1 MYFEKR
7 QDAGDTCAG
16 RGNQFPTC
24 APITTDTWVNGSTHE
39 FVWNY
44 NYPFFVGSSTID
56 LYLYYKNNFQYTLI
70 KTWPGLPRLDGE
82 MSTTVDDT
90 WFPTIA
96 HNENVNWTL
105 YFYILPTG
113 MNPKNELQNTASQF
127 PRPTDFNVIQLP
139 SPSSSSPNNNNNS
152 NNNNNNNNNTSPS
165 SDTNTSSSLSSG
177 LPGWGIAL
185 IVLGCVAL
193 IVALGIFLWAIFIYL
208 PRKKRNQTNNANN
221 NGTSHNGNNNDKSIF
236 YGHHHHN
243 EKAESIYSNTPI
255 MHAGLRSSVSVNTP
269 HNNSSS
275 VFQRSDSPSQPSIH
289 QQVTMNGNTPLHSPT
304 QAASAAAMLSDTY
317 RQLIHRPD
325 WTTTDEDL
333 DVEKRRQLG
342 DELLQRQLAED
353 GAMIKQTQ
361 PTRLKSITTQ
371 TPKARSAIVDTL
383 SHSSSTTTLP
393 EQQQQQLQLQQQQQ
407 QQQQQQP

>member
-1 MYFEKR
+1 
-7 QDAGDTCAG
+7 
-16 RGNQFPTC
+16 N
-24 APITTDTWVNGSTHE
+24 
-39 FVWNY
+39 
-44 NYPFFVGSSTID
+44 TID
-56 LYLYYKNNFQYTLI
+56 LHLYYKPNFQYTLI
-70 KTWPGLPRLDGE
+70 KTWSGLPRLDGE
-82 MSTTVDDT
+82 MSTTVDDS
-90 WFPTIA
+90 WFPTTA
-96 HNENVNWTL
+96 YNENVNWTL

-113 MNPKNELQNTASQF
+113 KDPKAELQNTASQF
-127 PRPTDFNVIQLP
+127 PRPTDFNVIQFP

-152 NNNNNNNNNTSPS
+152 NNNTSPS
-165 SDTNTSSSLSSG
+165 SDTNSSSSSSSSNG

-193 IVALGIFLWAIFIYL
+193 IVALGIFLWAFFIYL
-208 PRKKRNQTNNANN
+208 PRKKRNQTNNPNI
-221 NGTSHNGNNNDKSIF
+221 NGTSHN
-236 YGHHHHN
+236 
-243 EKAESIYSNTPI
+243 
-255 MHAGLRSSVSVNTP
+255 GLRSSVSVNTP

-393 EQQQQQLQLQQQQQ
+393 EQQHK
-407 QQQQQQP
+407 P